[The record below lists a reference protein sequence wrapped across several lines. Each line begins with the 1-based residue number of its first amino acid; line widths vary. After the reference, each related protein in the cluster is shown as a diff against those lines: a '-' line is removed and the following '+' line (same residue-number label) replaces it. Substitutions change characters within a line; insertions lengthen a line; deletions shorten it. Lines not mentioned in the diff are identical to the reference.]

1 LLINATALK
10 LITAKH
16 YIGHMIE
23 MVWLM
28 TQLMTTWKHEEL
40 EDEYITYGRKKFG
53 AGLGRKPISL
63 VTVSLQ
69 TCRSLFT

>member
-1 LLINATALK
+1 
-10 LITAKH
+10 
-16 YIGHMIE
+16 MIE